1 MMGFRYVERVE
12 LTVLTDASGCTTLVV
27 SGEVDMKGS
36 DKLRTTGVTAIQAH
50 DRQPLKIDLSAVTFL
65 DSTGLGALI
74 HLRNTTN
81 DEPGALQLIDP
92 SEPVLRVLTLTR
104 LDEVFA
110 ISKRDEST

>member
-1 MMGFRYVERVE
+1 ME
-12 LTVLTDASGCTTLVV
+12 LSVLTDASGCTTLVV
-27 SGEVDMKGS
+27 SGEVDMEGS

-50 DRQPLKIDLSAVTFL
+50 DGQPLKVDLSAVTFL

-92 SEPVLRVLTLTR
+92 SEPVRRVLELTR
-104 LDEVFA
+104 LNDVFA
-110 ISKRDEST
+110 ISERDRSA